1 MVAMERLRQERAHQL
16 AAAAG
21 RYRASSEERRDV
33 ERQQEAGVAFP
44 DSRQALAARATRL
57 LDRHAVPAAMAVEA
71 VRAEPLAAPD
81 AYERILGV
89 SKDLQAW
96 SFLPRGARAART
108 VARISVRE
116 NGRELPLGTGF
127 LVSPRLLMTNH
138 HVLSDAAAAR
148 QCFVEFDAQ
157 VTVDNTPQPSIRLE
171 LAPDT
176 FFVADQ
182 RLDFALVAVAPGM
195 DGRPPGEAFGW
206 NRLSAQPGKLVIGEP
221 VNVIGHPMG
230 RLKEIAVR
238 DNMLQV
244 RLDDFLQYLTD
255 TEPGNS
261 GSPVFNDQ
269 WEVVALHHSGVP
281 KTDEQGRVLRTDG
294 QVWQPGD
301 GDDAVDW
308 VANEGVRV
316 SSILRHLAQSPAA
329 AGPGP
334 LAEMGAESG
343 LGVTESAAAA
353 PAPVADVT
361 VPAGTPVEAPAEAA
375 PGATAAVSAVAHTG
389 LRARAGAFGGE
400 RHLVFLHGRSQ
411 QRKVPAELR
420 DEWTAGLNQGL
431 VAAGFPPVDPA
442 DVWFPYYGDRLV
454 DALAATEGLPRVP
467 EALSLSPAEAVAP
480 PSPTARAAYEEMIG
494 EAALRWN
501 MPEEE
506 QPATERIS
514 RDDLVGHLHRQLAWL
529 AARSDLDGW
538 TIALV
543 LRDVAAYLDDRR
555 VRDAVLDSVAETLP
569 EDGEMI
575 LISHSLGTVVGMD
588 LTTRLSPALRTVHLT
603 TVGSPLGLDSV
614 YRRLLI
620 GGTKRPDVVAD
631 WLNAWCP
638 SDAVAIGCPLAD
650 EWAGSV
656 TDVAVINARD
666 KAHDIAQYL
675 SHPEVAG
682 EIAGHL
688 ALGRGLLTARSAGVT

>member
-1 MVAMERLRQERAHQL
+1 MAAVERLRNERAHQV
-16 AAAAG
+16 AAAAQ
-21 RYRASSEERRDV
+21 RYRETGDEREAV
-33 ERQQEAGVAFP
+33 ERQQDAGVPFP

-57 LDRHAVPAAMAVEA
+57 LDRHAVPAALAVEA

-89 SKDLQAW
+89 SKELQAW

-108 VARISVRE
+108 VARISTRE

-127 LVSPRLLMTNH
+127 LVSPSLLMTNH
-138 HVLSDAAAAR
+138 HVLPDAEAAR

-157 VTVDNTPQPSIRLE
+157 VTVDNTPQPATRLE
-171 LAPDT
+171 LMPDG

-182 RLDFALVAVAPGM
+182 RLDYALVLVASGP
-195 DGRPPGEAFGW
+195 DGRPPGETFGW
-206 NRLSAQPGKLVIGEP
+206 NRLSVQPGKLVIGEP

-244 RLDDFLQYLTD
+244 RLDDFLQYRTD

-281 KTDEQGRVLRTDG
+281 KTDEQGHVLRTDG

-308 VANEGVRV
+308 VSNEGVRV
-316 SSILRHLAQSPAA
+316 SSILRHLARLPA
-329 AGPGP
+329 GTRSGP

-343 LGVTESAAAA
+343 LGVAESLVSAPEAAAA
-353 PAPVADVT
+353 VPGPA
-361 VPAGTPVEAPAEAA
+361 AA
-375 PGATAAVSAVAHTG
+375 AAVTHTG
-389 LRARAGAFGGE
+389 LRARGGAFGGG

-411 QRKVPAELR
+411 EHKDPEDLR
-420 DEWTAGLNQGL
+420 REWTAGLNQGL
-431 VAAGFPPVDPA
+431 VRAGLPPVDPA
-442 DVWFPYYGDRLV
+442 DAWFPYYGDRLV
-454 DALAATEGLPRVP
+454 RILAAHEAVPRVT
-467 EALSLSPAEAVAP
+467 EAATLSPAEAVAP
-480 PSPTARAAYEEMIG
+480 VSPTARAVYEEMIG
-494 EAALRWN
+494 EAAHRWN
-501 MPEEE
+501 LPEER
-506 QPATERIS
+506 QPDLERIALG
-514 RDDLVGHLHRQLAWL
+514 DVVGGLHRQLGWL
-529 AARSDLDGW
+529 AARSDLDAW

-543 LRDVAAYLDDRR
+543 LRDVAAYLDDRP
-555 VRDAVLDSVAETLP
+555 VRDAVLDSVLDTLP
-569 EDGEMI
+569 EEGEVI
-575 LISHSLGTVVGMD
+575 LVSHSLGTVVGMD
-588 LTTRLSPALRTVHLT
+588 LTTRLSPALRTIHLT

-614 YRRLLI
+614 YKRLLI
-620 GGTKRPDVVAD
+620 GGPKRPDVVAD
-631 WLNAWCP
+631 WLNGWSP

-650 EWAGSV
+650 EWAGTV

-666 KAHDIAQYL
+666 RAHNIAEYL

-682 EIAGHL
+682 EIGSHLGLVAG
-688 ALGRGLLTARSAGVT
+688 